1 MDVTAE
7 IGRRGEVEHLGNV
20 HETEA
25 PVSELAGN
33 VQDREPVDPPVGR
46 IARDGL
52 ADFGKVLRSNAKF
65 VRIIDPPLMKNAVIW
80 DNIAES

>member
-7 IGRRGEVEHLGNV
+7 ISRRGEVEHFGNV

-25 PVSELAGN
+25 PISQLAGN
-33 VQDREPVDPPVGR
+33 IQDRESVDTPVGR

-65 VRIIDPPLMKNAVIW
+65 ARIIYPTLMKNAVIW
-80 DNIAES
+80 NNIAES